1 MSNLCIPV
9 MIRVQ
14 ILFSE
19 EIDLQRCVNNLN
31 CTSLS
36 NSLDSSGYNAEQF
49 FPSCDHSKHSSANRP
64 LSLIV
69 RTASSCR

>member
-1 MSNLCIPV
+1 M
-9 MIRVQ
+9 
-14 ILFSE
+14 
-19 EIDLQRCVNNLN
+19 QRCVNNLD

-69 RTASSCR
+69 PGLYVQQVAVVEKSNERIIIA